1 MDSIKVSLK
10 AVLLRNRNKL
20 PSVPLAHA
28 TNMKESYENM
38 KLLSEKTQYEK
49 NNSNICGDLKVIA
62 LLLGLQFGY
71 TKFGCFL
78 CK

>member
-49 NNSNICGDLKVIA
+49 NNSNICGDLKVTA